1 MEQATIHVPVKV
13 FEFLKSREQPADR
26 TDVAKALGIPEEKAR
41 KALSRMLA
49 AGTIIAHE
57 KKSHKAIGT
66 FSANPEAY
74 ITKVHN
80 GTITVMTD
88 GKKPPRPPKPEVSL
102 KTKRRAAKIAAKAKV
117 EEVKVE
123 DVKVEA
129 EAKEEPKEV
138 SDREGRSGTRGK
150 GTGQFNDEGTGE
162 IDFEY
167 QRGYSNGYNDAMFH
181 TQRDAYQAGKRVV
194 IEGLL
199 KILKV
204 DAKVLMS

>member
-26 TDVAKALGIPEEKAR
+26 TDVAKALGISEEKAR
-41 KALSRMLA
+41 KVLSRMLA

-57 KKSHKAIGT
+57 KKSHKAVGI

-88 GKKPPRPPKPEVSL
+88 GKKPPLPPKPEVSL
-102 KTKRRAAKIAAKAKV
+102 KTKRRAAKKAAKAEV

-123 DVKVEA
+123 AV
-129 EAKEEPKEV
+129 KEEPKQE
-138 SDREGRSGTRGK
+138 EPKQRSGTRGK
-150 GTGQFNDEGTGE
+150 GTGEFKDEGTGE

-204 DAKVLMS
+204 DAKVLMA

>member
-102 KTKRRAAKIAAKAKV
+102 KTKRRAAKKAAKVKV

-123 DVKVEA
+123 EV
-129 EAKEEPKEV
+129 KEEPKEV
-138 SDREGRSGTRGK
+138 SNREGRAGTRGK
-150 GTGQFNDEGTGE
+150 GTGEFKDEGTGE

>member
-74 ITKVHN
+74 IAKVHN

-88 GKKPPRPPKPEVSL
+88 GKKPPLPPKPEVSL
-102 KTKRRAAKIAAKAKV
+102 KTKRRAAKKAAKVKV
-117 EEVKVE
+117 EE
-123 DVKVEA
+123 VKVEA

-150 GTGQFNDEGTGE
+150 GTGEFKDEGTGA

>member
-1 MEQATIHVPVKV
+1 MEHATTHVPVKV

-26 TDVAKALGIPEEKAR
+26 TEVAKALDISEEKAR
-41 KALSRMLA
+41 RVLSRMLA

-57 KKSHKAIGT
+57 KKSHKAVGI

-88 GKKPPRPPKPEVSL
+88 GKKPQLPPKPEVSL
-102 KTKRRAAKIAAKAKV
+102 KTKRRAAKKAAKAEV

-123 DVKVEA
+123 AV
-129 EAKEEPKEV
+129 KEEPKQE
-138 SDREGRSGTRGK
+138 EPKQRSGTRGK
-150 GTGQFNDEGTGE
+150 GHGEFNDKGTGE

>member
-1 MEQATIHVPVKV
+1 
-13 FEFLKSREQPADR
+13 
-26 TDVAKALGIPEEKAR
+26 
-41 KALSRMLA
+41 MLFR
-49 AGTIIAHE
+49 
-57 KKSHKAIGT
+57 S
-66 FSANPEAY
+66 
-74 ITKVHN
+74 
-80 GTITVMTD
+80 MTD
-88 GKKPPRPPKPEVSL
+88 GKKPPLPPKPEVSL
-102 KTKRRAAKIAAKAKV
+102 KTKRRAAKKAAKAKVEEAKVEEAKV

-123 DVKVEA
+123 EPK
-129 EAKEEPKEV
+129 KEEPKEV

-150 GTGQFNDEGTGE
+150 GTGEFKDEGTGE

>member
-1 MEQATIHVPVKV
+1 MEHATTHVPVKV

-26 TDVAKALGIPEEKAR
+26 TEVAKALDISEEKAR
-41 KALSRMLA
+41 RVLSRMLA

-57 KKSHKAIGT
+57 KKSHKAVGI

-88 GKKPPRPPKPEVSL
+88 GKKPPVPPKPEVSL
-102 KTKRRAAKIAAKAKV
+102 KTKRRAAKKVAKAEV

-123 DVKVEA
+123 AV
-129 EAKEEPKEV
+129 KEEPKQE
-138 SDREGRSGTRGK
+138 EPKQRSGTRGK
-150 GTGQFNDEGTGE
+150 GHGEFNDEGTGE
-162 IDFEY
+162 INFEY

-204 DAKVLMS
+204 DAKVLMV

>member
-1 MEQATIHVPVKV
+1 MEHATTHVPVKV

-26 TDVAKALGIPEEKAR
+26 TDVAKALGISEEKAR
-41 KALSRMLA
+41 KVLSRMLA

-57 KKSHKAIGT
+57 KKSHKAVGI

-88 GKKPPRPPKPEVSL
+88 GKKPQLPPKPEVSL
-102 KTKRRAAKIAAKAKV
+102 KTKRRAAKKAAKAEV
-117 EEVKVE
+117 EA
-123 DVKVEA
+123 VKVEA
-129 EAKEEPKEV
+129 VKEEPKQ
-138 SDREGRSGTRGK
+138 RSGTRGK
-150 GTGQFNDEGTGE
+150 GTGEFKDEGTGE

-204 DAKVLMS
+204 DAKVLMV

>member
-1 MEQATIHVPVKV
+1 MEHATTHVPVKV

-26 TDVAKALGIPEEKAR
+26 TEVAKALDISEEKAR
-41 KALSRMLA
+41 RVLSRMLA

-57 KKSHKAIGT
+57 KKSHKDVGI

-80 GTITVMTD
+80 GTVTVMTD
-88 GKKPPRPPKPEVSL
+88 GTKPPRPPKPEVSL
-102 KTKRRAAKIAAKAKV
+102 KTKRRAAKKAAKVMVEEVKV

-123 DVKVEA
+123 EV
-129 EAKEEPKEV
+129 KEEPKEV

>member
-1 MEQATIHVPVKV
+1 MEHATTHVPVKV

-26 TDVAKALGIPEEKAR
+26 TEVAKALGISEDKAR
-41 KALSRMLA
+41 RVLSRMLA

-57 KKSHKAIGT
+57 KKSHKAVGI

-74 ITKVHN
+74 IAKVHN

-88 GKKPPRPPKPEVSL
+88 GKKPPLPPKPEVSL
-102 KTKRRAAKIAAKAKV
+102 KTKRRAAKKAAKAKV

-123 DVKVEA
+123 QVKVE
-129 EAKEEPKEV
+129 EIKEEPKKKE
-138 SDREGRSGTRGK
+138 RAGTRGK
-150 GTGQFNDEGTGE
+150 GSGEFNDEGTGE

-204 DAKVLMS
+204 DAKVLMA